1 MTFLSCI
8 VQGSLLI
15 EKAKKKIQKVV
26 KNSEQVLKNFLSD
39 TYPHQVLFAYLVFE
53 KFFGSAETS
62 ELKVF
67 SQTIIALKLAV
78 Y

>member
-1 MTFLSCI
+1 MTFLGCI

-15 EKAKKKIQKVV
+15 EKAKENNNNKERSKK
-26 KNSEQVLKNFLSD
+26 NRFLSD
-39 TYPHQVLFAYLVFE
+39 TYPPQVLFAYLVFL

>member
-1 MTFLSCI
+1 MHCAGEFADRES
-8 VQGSLLI
+8 
-15 EKAKKKIQKVV
+15 KKKKKIQKVV
-26 KNSEQVLKNFLSD
+26 KNSEQVLKKNLSD

-53 KFFGSAETS
+53 NFFGSAETS